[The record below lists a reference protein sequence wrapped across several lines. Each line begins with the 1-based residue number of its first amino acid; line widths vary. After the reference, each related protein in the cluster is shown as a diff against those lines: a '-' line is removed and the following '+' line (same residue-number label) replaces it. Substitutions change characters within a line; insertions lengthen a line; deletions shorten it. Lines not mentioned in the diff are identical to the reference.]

1 MKETIPFV
9 KEIVFPKNIASITS
23 ISLEHEEKLYSGEIN
38 GEFIISGDYK
48 SHSDTTE
55 KENFKYRLPF
65 SALIPDNINYDTI
78 KVNVINFTY
87 EEIES
92 DVLRVNIEISIEGE
106 TNENKTIKDIDF
118 DSISTIEE
126 PITENREDNKLT
138 TELDEFLNTL
148 EDNEVLT
155 EDNQIVDTKI
165 DNSEV
170 DDNEMDD
177 EMRQIEILDREED
190 LTIIEPE
197 KIEEEPLPREEI
209 EEPKINI
216 ALQNKVKELL
226 TKSEEENNIVDIDIA
241 STKEKESSTTEETKI
256 ENNSITETK
265 TKNETEDEYITYHIH
280 LVKSEDT
287 IESIAKKYN
296 SNIDYLKEFN
306 NIKELKPG
314 EKIIIPECKDDK

>member
-9 KEIVFPKNIASITS
+9 KEIVFPKNIATITS

-65 SALIPDNINYDTI
+65 STLIPDNIDYDTI

-106 TNENKTIKDIDF
+106 TTQDKTIKDIDF
-118 DSISTIEE
+118 DSISTIEK
-126 PITENREDNKLT
+126 PTTENREDEKLT

-155 EDNQIVDTKI
+155 EDTCEIVDNQI
-165 DNSEV
+165 DNSEKEV
-170 DDNEMDD
+170 EDNEMNK
-177 EMRQIEILDREED
+177 IEILDREEN
-190 LTIIEPE
+190 LKSIEPE
-197 KIEEEPLPREEI
+197 IIEEEPLREEI
-209 EEPKINI
+209 KETNLNV
-216 ALQNKVKELL
+216 ALQNKVKEIL
-226 TKSEEENNIVDIDIA
+226 TKSEEDNTTIDIDVA
-241 STKEKESSTTEETKI
+241 EAKEKETSTTEEKI
-256 ENNSITETK
+256 VKENAITETNK
-265 TKNETEDEYITYHIH
+265 TKETEDEYITYHIH
-280 LVKSEDT
+280 LVKAEDT
-287 IESIAKKYN
+287 IESISQKYN

>member
-9 KEIVFPKNIASITS
+9 KEIVFPKNIATITS

-65 SALIPDNINYDTI
+65 STLIPDNIDYDTI

-106 TNENKTIKDIDF
+106 TNQDKTIKDIDF
-118 DSISTIEE
+118 DSISTIEK
-126 PITENREDNKLT
+126 PTTENREDEKLT

-155 EDNQIVDTKI
+155 EDTGEIVDNQI
-165 DNSEV
+165 DNSETEV
-170 DDNEMDD
+170 EDNEMNK
-177 EMRQIEILDREED
+177 IEILDREEN
-190 LTIIEPE
+190 LKSIEPE
-197 KIEEEPLPREEI
+197 IIEEEPLREEI
-209 EEPKINI
+209 KETNLNVAI
-216 ALQNKVKELL
+216 QNKVKEIL
-226 TKSEEENNIVDIDIA
+226 TKSEEDNTTIDIDVA
-241 STKEKESSTTEETKI
+241 EAKEKETSTTEEKI
-256 ENNSITETK
+256 VKENAITETNK
-265 TKNETEDEYITYHIH
+265 TKETEDEYITYHIH
-280 LVKSEDT
+280 LVKAEDT
-287 IESIAKKYN
+287 IESISKKYN